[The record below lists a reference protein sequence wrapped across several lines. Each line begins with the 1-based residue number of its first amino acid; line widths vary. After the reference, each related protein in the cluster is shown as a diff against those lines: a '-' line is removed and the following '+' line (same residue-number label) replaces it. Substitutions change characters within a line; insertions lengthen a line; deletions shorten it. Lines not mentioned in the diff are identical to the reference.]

1 MYTRR
6 LEKETICTTNIKNE
20 TDENVVTR
28 TVYISGAIFVVVC
41 STNIHILDGDITFE
55 YMTGATKVSNETLQN
70 LVIAIA
76 KSIK

>member
-55 YMTGATKVSNETLQN
+55 NMTGATKVPNETLQN
-70 LVIAIA
+70 LVIEIA
-76 KSIK
+76 KSI